1 MMDKID
7 KIIGIILLVGILLVI
22 AFWGTV
28 GTIAWHF
35 ISKYW

>member
-1 MMDKID
+1 MNSLMYYVLAVASL
-7 KIIGIILLVGILLVI
+7 IIVV

-28 GTIAWHF
+28 GWVAWHF